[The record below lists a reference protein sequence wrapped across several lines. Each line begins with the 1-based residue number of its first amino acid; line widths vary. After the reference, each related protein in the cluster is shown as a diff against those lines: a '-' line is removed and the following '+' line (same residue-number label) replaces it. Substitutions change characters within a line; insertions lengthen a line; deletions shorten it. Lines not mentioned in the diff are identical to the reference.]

1 MKIFNTV
8 KNLIQVYEIT
18 ANSPNC
24 TVPYTPINGK
34 LRSQLA
40 FFLSPFISSKT
51 TKAKL
56 LLERGTS
63 ADKCSEMVIQVN
75 TVQLEIFVLVTNLE

>member
-1 MKIFNTV
+1 M
-8 KNLIQVYEIT
+8 QVYEIT
-18 ANSPNC
+18 ANSLNC

-40 FFLSPFISSKT
+40 FSLSLFISSKT

-56 LLERGTS
+56 LS
-63 ADKCSEMVIQVN
+63 ADVPLSSKCSEMVIQVN
-75 TVQLEIFVLVTNLE
+75 TVQLEISVLVTNLE